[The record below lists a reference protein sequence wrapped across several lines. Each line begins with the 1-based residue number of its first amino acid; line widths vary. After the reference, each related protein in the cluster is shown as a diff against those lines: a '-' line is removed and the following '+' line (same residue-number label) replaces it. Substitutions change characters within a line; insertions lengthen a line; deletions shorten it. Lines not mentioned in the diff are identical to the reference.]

1 MRSSNNSKRIRIADE
16 LSDGSDSSFKKRRKE
31 RVKEE
36 NETEVNESE
45 AFMSTSFQ
53 NQHHL

>member
-1 MRSSNNSKRIRIADE
+1 MRSSNNSKRIRITDE

>member
-1 MRSSNNSKRIRIADE
+1 MRNSNNSKRIQITDDI
-16 LSDGSDSSFKKRRKE
+16 SDGSDGSFKKRRKE

-45 AFMSTSFQ
+45 TLMSILFQ
-53 NQHHL
+53 NQRHL